1 MPPSRTE
8 WMASFGSSRGHRA
21 EVKRTGQKHL
31 VQCQCILPQY
41 RKAARPIFHK
51 FMVFSVLSEGVVE
64 PKYVQCNNCGIVH
77 KVYDL
82 CKSEIVTGRDELR
95 SVSSK
100 EELALG
106 VPPDLRGLL
115 DTYGCD
121 LPIWEHIKFIL
132 DEGLW
137 GEQVVLTRE
146 TVNGEVTGKI
156 LTVAARDRFTLE
168 NYISRETLE

>member
-1 MPPSRTE
+1 
-8 WMASFGSSRGHRA
+8 MASFGLSRECRA
-21 EVKRTGQKHL
+21 DVRRSGQKHL

-41 RKAARPIFHK
+41 RKLSRPLFHK
-51 FMVFSVLSEGVVE
+51 FVVFSVVSEGVVE

-82 CKSEIVTGRDELR
+82 CKSEIVSGRDELR
-95 SVSSK
+95 SVSTK
-100 EELALG
+100 EELSLS

-115 DTYGCD
+115 DTYGCE

-132 DEGLW
+132 DEGGW
-137 GEQVVLTRE
+137 GERVILTRE
-146 TVNGEVTGKI
+146 TVNGEVTGKV

-168 NYISRETLE
+168 NYISRETVE